1 MRQLVNRNAISVSD
15 FLWRP
20 EDCSADGSPLTIRST
35 LRSSHRSGVTLLR
48 LLHLCELA
56 LPTTLGGLGARLG
69 VEEVVPPPEAA
80 RVVTNEA
87 FVMYVMVVS
96 AGPEREE
103 VVQAPWELITAMRV
117 DGLEQTEDNPNI
129 HGQDMEI
136 LGDGTPKNW

>member
-1 MRQLVNRNAISVSD
+1 LRQLVNLNVVSVSD

-20 EDCSADGSPLTIRST
+20 EDCSADGSPLAIRST
-35 LRSSHRSGVTLLR
+35 PRSSHRSGATLLR

-56 LPTTLGGLGARLG
+56 LPTTPGGLGAGLG

-117 DGLEQTEDNPNI
+117 NGLE
-129 HGQDMEI
+129 
-136 LGDGTPKNW
+136 

>member
-1 MRQLVNRNAISVSD
+1 MQFRFPIFCGDRKIAPRMVRPLQFAA
-15 FLWRP
+15 RP
-20 EDCSADGSPLTIRST
+20 EVL
-35 LRSSHRSGVTLLR
+35 RSGVTLLR

-80 RVVTNEA
+80 RVVANEA

-117 DGLEQTEDNPNI
+117 DGLEQTEDNPDI
-129 HGQDMEI
+129 HGQDMEV